1 MSLRHTPLVVD
12 HGIDKE
18 TLFDPEIRAAIDA
31 QIAKYPPEWKQ
42 SAVMAALTIVQD
54 SNGGWLTTELMDRVA
69 AYLDMP
75 KIAVYEVATFYSM
88 YDLKPQGRHKVCIC
102 NSISCMLN
110 GSEALLAHVE
120 HTYGV
125 KPGEMSADGRFS
137 LKEVEC
143 LGACRDAPVVLIDKV
158 YHERVTPE
166 ALDRLIEGLE

>member
-1 MSLRHTPLVVD
+1 MSLRNTPLVVD

-18 TLFDPEIRAAIDA
+18 ALFTPEIRAAIDA

-54 SNGGWLTTELMDRVA
+54 ANGGWLTNALMDQVA

-88 YDLKPQGRHKVCIC
+88 YDLKPQGRHKVCVC

-110 GSEALLAHVE
+110 GSEDLIAHVE
-120 HTYGV
+120 HKYGV
-125 KPGEMSADGRFS
+125 KPGETTRDGRFT

-143 LGACRDAPVVLIDKV
+143 LGACRNAPVVRIDKI
-158 YHERVTPE
+158 YHEQLTPE
-166 ALDRLIEGLE
+166 ALERLIEGLE